1 MTTYNLFYDSN
12 KKIHWITDA
21 DCSTEMISDQQTN
34 NGLSH
39 MTVELDELIPCD
51 NHYVNDAEDNIVEY
65 SNFSLT
71 VSATEIAIDNTATI
85 SNIPEGT
92 EIIIQKGTEHLSTV
106 TMDSTESLNLT
117 GTMAGIYNLSFSK
130 DRYYSTSIIITVGG
144 QT

>member
-1 MTTYNLFYDSN
+1 MTTYNLFYDTN

-21 DCSTEMISDQQTN
+21 DCSEQVISDQQTN

-39 MTVELDELIPCD
+39 MTVELDEIVPCD
-51 NHYVNDAEDNIVEY
+51 NHYVNDTEDGIVEF
-65 SNFSLT
+65 SNFSIT
-71 VSATEIAIDNTATI
+71 TSATEIDIDATATL

-92 EIIIQKGTEHLSTV
+92 EIIIQKGTEELSTI

-130 DRYYSTSIIITVGG
+130 DKYYSTSIIITVGG